1 MHLDH
6 GIIAIHKPPG
16 ITSHYVIDR
25 VRKLS
30 GEKRVGHAGTLD
42 PFAEGVLV
50 VAIGREF
57 TKQLNQHVESDKE
70 YLATMKLGYSSTT
83 DDPEGKIVEKQVQQI
98 PSLKEVESVI
108 QQFIGTIEQTPPIYS
123 AIKIR
128 GKPAHRRV
136 RSGEK
141 IKLQPRKVQIYSII
155 IKLYKYP
162 LLIIAVRCAKGV
174 YIRALARD
182 IGEKL
187 GTNAYLTTLVRTRVG
202 QYFLKEAISLPNKSK
217 INTPTSYK

>member
-6 GIIAIHKPPG
+6 GIIAIHKPPS
-16 ITSHYVIDR
+16 ITSHDVIDR

-83 DDPEGKIVEKQVQQI
+83 DDPEGEIVEKHVQQI

-123 AIKIR
+123 AVKIR

-136 RSGEK
+136 RRGERV
-141 IKLQPRKVQIYSII
+141 KLNSRSVQIFLIALETYRYPELV
-155 IKLYKYP
+155 IK
-162 LLIIAVRCAKGV
+162 VHCGKGV

-182 IGEKL
+182 IGKAL
-187 GTNAYLTTLVRTRVG
+187 KTSAYLTRLVRTRVG
-202 QYFLKEAISLPNKSK
+202 KFTLENSLVFSDKTIEN
-217 INTPTSYK
+217 